1 MLTLSLHESPRRV
14 SPDAPAADI
23 LPVDAGD
30 AFQRYGDFVFRSLQ
44 RLGVRDADLEDVM
57 QEAFVVIGRQ
67 LGSFENKARL
77 TTWLYGICLRVA
89 SDHRRRAWVRRE
101 VPTSE
106 MPDGVSPESGPEASL
121 EAARERRK
129 LHAVLDLLD
138 PEQRAL
144 LVMFELD
151 EMSCKDIGE
160 ILGIPTGTVHSRLH
174 AARQEFK
181 TALRRWEMRM
191 ASPVYARDKARLP

>member
-1 MLTLSLHESPRRV
+1 
-14 SPDAPAADI
+14 
-23 LPVDAGD
+23 
-30 AFQRYGDFVFRSLQ
+30 
-44 RLGVRDADLEDVM
+44 M
-57 QEAFVVIGRQ
+57 QEVFVVIGRQ

-106 MPDGVSPESGPEASL
+106 MPDGISLESGPDASL
-121 EAARERRK
+121 EAARDRRK
-129 LHAVLDLLD
+129 LHEVLDLLG
-138 PEQRAL
+138 PEPRAL

-181 TALRRWEMRM
+181 AALRRWELRQ
-191 ASPVYARDKARLP
+191 ANAIDARDKARLP